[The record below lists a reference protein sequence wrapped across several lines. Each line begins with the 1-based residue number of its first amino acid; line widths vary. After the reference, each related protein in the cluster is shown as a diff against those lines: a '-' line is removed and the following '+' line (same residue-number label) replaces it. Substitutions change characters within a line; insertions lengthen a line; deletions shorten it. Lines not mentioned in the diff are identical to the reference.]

1 MLTTYSMRLSP
12 PFSGQVQI
20 AETDNARALTLDGE
34 VWELQFIHKYVEQ
47 GGSGEHTPRRRHVR
61 VATLRHGDLENLVAK
76 PNEQGRAVDA
86 RIVELAEALINIE
99 LPFPAS
105 DTFEYWLLDAEDGSP
120 LAFLWSCSEESETVN
135 YERRPN
141 WTALPAIQMPI
152 EKTDEEIRSGI
163 PPVNARLESLI
174 TARAG
179 PNPKACW
186 FDRSHGA
193 GDSFPPLLVKEDW
206 HEASEH
212 DLCQRYLQRQAPR
225 LLMLHNLQHVDRL
238 RMERA
243 AQSNVLELA
252 RFYPVY
258 PDIADSVLM
267 NTMRVEARLR
277 DNLAERETP

>member
-1 MLTTYSMRLSP
+1 MFTTYSMRLSP

-34 VWELQFIHKYVEQ
+34 VWEMQFIHKYVEQ
-47 GGSGEHTPRRRHVR
+47 GGAGEQIPRRRHVR
-61 VATLRHGDLENLVAK
+61 AATLRYGDLKNLVTRPK
-76 PNEQGRAVDA
+76 DQGRAVDA
-86 RIVELAEALINIE
+86 RIVELAEALIGIE

-120 LAFLWSCSEESETVN
+120 LAFLWSCRDESQTVN

-152 EKTDEEIRSGI
+152 EKTDEEIQCGI

-186 FDRSHGA
+186 FDRRHGA
-193 GDSFPPLLVKEDW
+193 TDSFPPLLVKEDW
-206 HEASEH
+206 HEASEL

-225 LLMLHNLQHVDRL
+225 LLMLHNLQHADRL
-238 RMERA
+238 RMEQA

-258 PDIADSVLM
+258 PDIADTVLM
-267 NTMRVEARLR
+267 NAMRVEARLR
-277 DNLAERETP
+277 DNLADREAP

>member
-1 MLTTYSMRLSP
+1 MLKTYSMRLSP

-20 AETDNARALTLDGE
+20 AETDHARALTLDGD

-47 GGSGEHTPRRRHVR
+47 GRDGQQIPHRRHVR
-61 VATLRHGDLENLVAK
+61 VATLRQDDLEKLAAK

-86 RIVELAEALINIE
+86 RIVELAEALMSIK

-120 LAFLWSCSEESETVN
+120 LAFLWSCSEESQTVN

-152 EKTDEEIRSGI
+152 EKTDEEIDCGI

-174 TARAG
+174 AARAG

-193 GDSFPPLLVKEDW
+193 DDSFPPLLVKEDW
-206 HEASEH
+206 QEASEQ
-212 DLCQRYLQRQAPR
+212 DLCQRYLRRQAPR
-225 LLMLHNLQHVDRL
+225 LLMLHNLQHADRL
-238 RMERA
+238 RMEQA
-243 AQSNVLELA
+243 AQSNVVELA

-258 PDIADSVLM
+258 PDVADTALM

-277 DNLAERETP
+277 NNLGDRETS

>member
-34 VWELQFIHKYVEQ
+34 VWEMQFIHKYVEQ
-47 GGSGEHTPRRRHVR
+47 GGSGERIPRRRHVR

-76 PNEQGRAVDA
+76 TNEQGRAVDA

-105 DTFEYWLLDAEDGSP
+105 DIFEYWLLDAEDGSP
-120 LAFLWSCSEESETVN
+120 LAFLWSCSKESQTVN

-152 EKTDEEIRSGI
+152 EKTDEEIQCGI

-186 FDRSHGA
+186 FDRSRGA

-206 HEASEH
+206 KEASEH

-225 LLMLHNLQHVDRL
+225 LLMLHNLQHADRM
-238 RMERA
+238 RMEQA

-258 PDIADSVLM
+258 PDIADSLLM

-277 DNLAERETP
+277 GNLADRETP

>member
-20 AETDNARALTLDGE
+20 AETENARALTLDGE
-34 VWELQFIHKYVEQ
+34 VWEMQFIHKYVEQ
-47 GGSGEHTPRRRHVR
+47 GATGERLPRRRHVR
-61 VATLRHGDLENLVAK
+61 AATLRYGDLENLVTR
-76 PNEQGRAVDA
+76 PNDQGRAVDA
-86 RIVELAEALINIE
+86 RIVELAEALVDIK
-99 LPFPAS
+99 LPFPAG

-120 LAFLWSCSEESETVN
+120 LAFLWSCSDESQTVN

-152 EKTDEEIRSGI
+152 AKTDEEIQYGI

-174 TARAG
+174 SARAG

-186 FDRSHGA
+186 FDRSNGA
-193 GDSFPPLLVKEDW
+193 SDSFPPLLLREDW
-206 HEASEH
+206 HEEGER

-225 LLMLHNLQHVDRL
+225 LLMLHNLQHQDRL
-238 RMERA
+238 RMEQA
-243 AQSNVLELA
+243 ARSNVLELA

-258 PDIADSVLM
+258 PGVADTALM

-277 DNLAERETP
+277 DKQADRETP

>member
-20 AETDNARALTLDGE
+20 AETDSARALTLDGE

-47 GGSGEHTPRRRHVR
+47 GGSGEQIPRRRHVR
-61 VATLRHGDLENLVAK
+61 VATLSYGDLENLVAK
-76 PNEQGRAVDA
+76 PNDQGRAVDT
-86 RIVELAEALINIE
+86 RIVELAEALIDVE

-120 LAFLWSCSEESETVN
+120 LAFLWSCSDESQTVN

-152 EKTDEEIRSGI
+152 EKTDEEIQCGI

-174 TARAG
+174 SARAG
-179 PNPKACW
+179 PNPKAGW

-193 GDSFPPLLVKEDW
+193 RDSFPPLLLKEDW
-206 HEASEH
+206 HEASEYN
-212 DLCQRYLQRQAPR
+212 LCQRYLQRQAPR
-225 LLMLHNLQHVDRL
+225 LLMLHNLQHADRL
-238 RMERA
+238 RMEQA

-258 PDIADSVLM
+258 PGVADAALM

-277 DNLAERETP
+277 DNRTDRETP

>member
-1 MLTTYSMRLSP
+1 MFMTYSMRLSP

-34 VWELQFIHKYVEQ
+34 VWEVQFIHKYVEQ
-47 GGSGEHTPRRRHVR
+47 GGPGEQIPRRRHVR
-61 VATLRHGDLENLVAK
+61 VATLRRGDLENLVAK
-76 PNEQGRAVDA
+76 PIEQGRVADA

-105 DTFEYWLLDAEDGSP
+105 DIFEFWLLDAEDGSP
-120 LAFLWSCSEESETVN
+120 LAFLWSCSEESQMVN

-152 EKTDEEIRSGI
+152 EKTDEEIKCGI

-186 FDRSHGA
+186 FDRSNGVD
-193 GDSFPPLLVKEDW
+193 DSFPPLLVKEDW
-206 HEASEH
+206 QEASEH

-225 LLMLHNLQHVDRL
+225 LLMLHNLQHADRL
-238 RMERA
+238 RMEQA
-243 AQSNVLELA
+243 AQANVLELA

-258 PDIADSVLM
+258 PNIADSLLM

-277 DNLAERETP
+277 GNLADRETP

>member
-20 AETDNARALTLDGE
+20 VETHHARALTLDGD
-34 VWELQFIHKYVEQ
+34 VWEMQFIHRYVEQ
-47 GGSGEHTPRRRHVR
+47 GRSNEQIPRRRHVR
-61 VATLRHGDLENLVAK
+61 VATLRYGDLENLVAQ
-76 PNEQGRAVDA
+76 PGNQGRPVDE
-86 RIVELAEALINIE
+86 RILELADALIDIA

-105 DTFEYWLLDAEDGSP
+105 DIFEYWLLDAEDGSP
-120 LAFLWSCSEESETVN
+120 LAFLWSCSDASQTVN
-135 YERRPN
+135 YERRPS
-141 WTALPAIQMPI
+141 WTALPAIQMPVQ
-152 EKTDEEIRSGI
+152 KTDEEIQCGI

-174 TARAG
+174 AARAG

-186 FDRSHGA
+186 FDRSHGVC
-193 GDSFPPLLVKEDW
+193 DSFPPLLVKEDW
-206 HEASEH
+206 HEEGEH

-225 LLMLHNLQHVDRL
+225 LLMLHNLQREDRL
-238 RMERA
+238 RMEQA

-258 PDIADSVLM
+258 PAVADAVLM

-277 DNLAERETP
+277 SNLAERETP

>member
-20 AETDNARALTLDGE
+20 AETYHARALTLDGE
-34 VWELQFIHKYVEQ
+34 VWEMQFIHKYVEQ
-47 GGSGEHTPRRRHVR
+47 GRTNERIPRRRHVR
-61 VATLRHGDLENLVAK
+61 VATLRRGDLENLVAQ
-76 PNEQGRAVDA
+76 PNNQGRPVDE
-86 RIVELAEALINIE
+86 RIVELADALIDIE

-105 DTFEYWLLDAEDGSP
+105 DTFEYWLLDAEDGLP
-120 LAFLWSCSEESETVN
+120 LAFLWSCSDKSQTVN

-141 WTALPAIQMPI
+141 WTALPAIQMPV
-152 EKTDEEIRSGI
+152 EKTDEEIQCGV
-163 PPVNARLESLI
+163 PPVNSRLESLI

-193 GDSFPPLLVKEDW
+193 CDSFPPLLVKEDW
-206 HEASEH
+206 HEEGEH

-225 LLMLHNLQHVDRL
+225 LLMLHNLQREDRL
-238 RMERA
+238 RMEQA

-258 PDIADSVLM
+258 PDVADTVLM

-277 DNLAERETP
+277 NNLADRETR